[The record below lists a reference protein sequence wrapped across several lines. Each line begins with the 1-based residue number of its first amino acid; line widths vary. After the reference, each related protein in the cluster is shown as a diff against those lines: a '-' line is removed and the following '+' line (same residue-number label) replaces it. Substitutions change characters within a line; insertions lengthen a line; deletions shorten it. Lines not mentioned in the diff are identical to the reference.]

1 MTTSNRRAVIA
12 AAALLAASGFALA
25 QGTPK
30 ELPVGVFN
38 GLTGSYAYGGVP
50 IQNGIKLALEEANQ
64 KGLPGGAKFKIIE
77 GDSACDKAQ
86 AISLVNQFAKRDQ
99 VLMILGPTTSFEALG
114 AAPVAN
120 ELQVPLFANGSAND
134 ILATGPWAFKVQA
147 YATDIMGFLSKFTM
161 EKLGAKRITL
171 ITDQSNDGYVAQ
183 KAAFLKEVKA
193 AGAQIVSDDSIL
205 GSDSNFLALATK
217 VSNQDTDVVFVAAP
231 AELSANLLIQMRQAG
246 VDSKVK
252 FVGPSTLASLNFIK
266 IGGKA
271 VEGTYVVSDYAP
283 NNPSPANTA
292 FVSAYTARYKNPPD
306 VWAAMGYTIGQLAA
320 QAVQN
325 AGPNPDRTKL
335 RDEMGKLNKVP
346 VVIGGGTWSVNSA
359 RQPSYGGV
367 LLQVKGGTFVTVQ

>member
-1 MTTSNRRAVIA
+1 MNTINRRTALTG
-12 AAALLAASGFALA
+12 ALLLATSGFASA
-25 QGTPK
+25 QAGK
-30 ELPVGVFN
+30 EIPVGVFN
-38 GLTGSYAYGGVP
+38 GLTGTYAYGGVP
-50 IQNGIKLALEEANQ
+50 IQNGIRLALDEANK

-77 GDSACDKAQ
+77 GDSAGDKAQ
-86 AISLVNQFAKRDQ
+86 AVSLVSQFAKRDQ

-134 ILATGPWAFKVQA
+134 ILTTGPWAFKVQA
-147 YATDIMGFLSKFTM
+147 FATDIMGFLSKFTM

-171 ITDQSNDGYVAQ
+171 ISDQSNDGFVTQ

-193 AGAQIVSDDSIL
+193 AGAQIVSDESIL

-217 VSNQDTDVVFVAAP
+217 VSNQDTDTVFIAAP
-231 AELSANLLIQMRQAG
+231 AEVSANLLIQMRQAG
-246 VDSKVK
+246 VDPKIR

-271 VEGTYVVSDYAP
+271 VEGTYIVSDYAP
-283 NNPSPANTA
+283 SNPSPMNVA
-292 FVSAYTARYKNPPD
+292 FVEAYNARYKATPD
-306 VWAAMGYTIGQLAA
+306 IWAAMGYTIGQLAA

-325 AGPNPDRTKL
+325 AGPNPDRTKI
-335 RDEMGKLNKVP
+335 RDELGKLNRVP
-346 VVIGGGTWSVNSA
+346 VVIGSGTWSVNSA

-367 LLQVKGGTFVTVQ
+367 LLQVKNGGFATVQ